1 MTDQSRVDAGQQLGL
16 IPSEVSDAGK
26 YVQQT
31 AQSLIDGVRS
41 ADTEV
46 AGLMSSWS
54 GAAAEAYRA
63 GWEETRAGALEV
75 LGALHDVGEL
85 LGVYVAQIDTVDNT
99 RAENLTARTS
109 SLDLP

>member
-1 MTDQSRVDAGQQLGL
+1 MTHNAAGEQLGL
-16 IPSEVSDAGK
+16 IPAEVSDAGQ

-31 AQSLIDGVRS
+31 ARSMIDGIRR

-54 GAAAEAYRA
+54 GSAAEAYRA
-63 GWEETRAGALEV
+63 GWEETRAGALQV
-75 LGALHDVGEL
+75 LEALHDVGEL
-85 LGVYVAQIDTVDNT
+85 LGVYVAEIDKADTT
-99 RAENLTARTS
+99 RAEGLAAQAG

>member
-16 IPSEVSDAGK
+16 IPAEVSDAGQ

-31 AQSLIDGVRS
+31 AQSLIDAVRS

-54 GAAAEAYRA
+54 GTAAEAYHA
-63 GWEETRAGALEV
+63 GWAETRMGALQV

-85 LGVYVAQIDTVDNT
+85 LGVYVAQIDTVDT
-99 RAENLTARTS
+99 ARAENLTAQTS